1 MSDTVLLELK
11 NVTKS
16 FHGNTII
23 NDLSITLKAGTVHAL
38 MGGNGAGKS
47 TLMKGLFG
55 VFSYDNGTV
64 FLKGEPVSFTGPR
77 DALMHGIAMV
87 QQELNQATQRTV
99 MENIWMGRY
108 PKSGPFVSTK
118 KMIEDTNRLMEKL
131 GIDVDPQ
138 ATLADLPPSQRQMVE
153 IARAVSYDAK
163 VVVFDEPT
171 SSLSDTE
178 VEKLFEIIR
187 TLKDSGCG
195 IFYISHKMS
204 EILQIS
210 DEISVLRD
218 GNLVATRPAS
228 EMDEATIIQMMVGR
242 EIGDV
247 YPSGNAEIGD
257 TLLKVNHLSTM
268 YTQIDDV
275 SFELKKGEVL
285 GLAGLSGSGRTSV
298 LEALFGL
305 STRSS
310 GEIILN
316 GKQVQNNSP
325 REAKNNGFILV
336 TEERLKNGIF
346 RNQNLIVN
354 TTIANLDAYKKGGTL
369 LSSKEMVDD
378 TKKIIEILKVKAS
391 SIEAPIANLSGGNQ
405 QKLIIGRWLLCKP
418 TVYLLD
424 EPTRG
429 IDVAAKSEVY
439 RLINELADKG
449 HSVIISSSETPELL
463 GICNRILVMSAGK
476 LAGEVDASTATQKE
490 IMELA
495 TKYL

>member
-55 VFSYDNGTV
+55 VFSYDSGTV
-64 FLKGEPVSFTGPR
+64 LLEGDPVSFTGPR

-108 PKSGPFVSTK
+108 PKSGPFISTK
-118 KMIEDTNRLMEKL
+118 KMIEDTNKLMEKL
-131 GIDVDPQ
+131 GIDVDPE

-187 TLKDSGCG
+187 TLKANGCG

-305 STRSS
+305 STKSS

-316 GKQVQNNSP
+316 GKPVQNDSP

-336 TEERLKNGIF
+336 TEERLKNGLF
-346 RNQNLIVN
+346 RNQDLIVN

-369 LSSKEMVDD
+369 LSSKEMVED
-378 TKKIIEILKVKAS
+378 TRKIIDVLKVKAS

-429 IDVAAKSEVY
+429 IDVAAKHEVY
-439 RLINELADKG
+439 KLINELASQG

>member
-1 MSDTVLLELK
+1 MADKVLLELK
-11 NVTKS
+11 NVKKS
-16 FHGNTII
+16 FHGHTII
-23 NDLSITLKAGTVHAL
+23 QDFSIVLKAGTVHAL

-55 VFSYDNGTV
+55 VFQYDSGEV
-64 FLKGEPVSFTGPR
+64 LLEGEPVSFSGPR
-77 DALMHGIAMV
+77 DALLHGIAMV
-87 QQELNQATQRTV
+87 QQELNQAVSRTV

-108 PKSGPFVSTK
+108 PKTGPFISTR
-118 KMIEDTNRLMEKL
+118 KMIDATNSLMKRL

-138 ATLADLPPSQRQMVE
+138 AVLADLPPSQRQMVE

-163 VVVFDEPT
+163 IIVFDEPT

-178 VEKLFEIIR
+178 VEKLFEIINS
-187 TLKDSGCG
+187 LKAEGCG

-204 EILQIS
+204 EIRQIS

-218 GNLVATRPAS
+218 GSLIATRPAS
-228 EMDEATIIQMMVGR
+228 EMDDNTIIQMMVGR
-242 EIGDV
+242 DIGEV
-247 YPSGNAEIGD
+247 YPAGNSDIGE
-257 TLLKVNHLSTM
+257 TLLKVDHLSTE
-268 YTQIDDV
+268 YTQIEDV

-305 STRSS
+305 STKSS
-310 GEIILN
+310 GEIVLN
-316 GKQVQNNSP
+316 GKKIENNSP
-325 REAKNNGFILV
+325 VESKNNGFILV

-346 RNQNLIVN
+346 RNQDVIVN
-354 TTIANLDAYKKGGTL
+354 TTIANMDAYKKGAGL
-369 LSSKEMVDD
+369 LSTKEMIED
-378 TKKIIEILKVKAS
+378 TRSIIDILHVKAS
-391 SIEAPIANLSGGNQ
+391 SIDAPIANLSGGNQ
-405 QKLIIGRWLLCKP
+405 QKVIIGRWLLRKP

-429 IDVAAKSEVY
+429 IDVGAKQEIY
-439 RLINELADKG
+439 RLIRGLAAEG
-449 HSVIISSSETPELL
+449 HSIIISSSETPELL
-463 GICNRILVMSAGK
+463 GVCDRILVMSAGR
-476 LAGEVDASTATQKE
+476 LAGEVDAATATQKE

>member
-1 MSDTVLLELK
+1 MPDKVILELK

-16 FHGNTII
+16 FHGHTII
-23 NDLSITLKAGTVHAL
+23 KNFSISLREGTVHAL

-55 VFSYDNGTV
+55 VHAFDSGEVLLDGEAVRFS
-64 FLKGEPVSFTGPR
+64 GPR
-77 DALMHGIAMV
+77 DALKHGIAMV
-87 QQELNQATQRTV
+87 QQELNQAVQRNV

-108 PKSGPFVSTK
+108 PKKGPFISK
-118 KMIEDTNRLMEKL
+118 KQMIADTNSLMEKL
-131 GIDVDPQ
+131 GIDIDPE

-153 IARAVSYDAK
+153 IARAVSYGARII
-163 VVVFDEPT
+163 VFDEPT

-178 VEKLFEIIR
+178 VDKLFEIINS
-187 TLKDSGCG
+187 LKANGCG

-204 EILQIS
+204 EIFRIS

-218 GNLVATRPAS
+218 GSLIATKPTS
-228 EMDEATIIQMMVGR
+228 ELDEKNIIQMMVGKD
-242 EIGDV
+242 IGDI
-247 YPSGNAEIGD
+247 YPAGNNKAGD
-257 TLLKVNHLSTM
+257 TLLKVNHLSTA
-268 YTQIDDV
+268 YTQISDV

-285 GLAGLSGSGRTSV
+285 GLAGLSGSGRTSL
-298 LEALFGL
+298 LEAIFGL

-316 GKQVQNNSP
+316 GKAVKNHSP
-325 REAKNNGFILV
+325 RESKNNGFILV

-346 RNQNLIVN
+346 RNQSVIVN
-354 TTIANLDAYKKGGTL
+354 TTIANLPAYNKKNGWL
-369 LSSKEMVDD
+369 NNKEMIND
-378 TKKIIEILKVKAS
+378 TKKIIDILKVKTS
-391 SIEAPIANLSGGNQ
+391 SIEAPMSNLSGGNQ
-405 QKLIIGRWLLCKP
+405 QKIIIGRWLLCKP

-429 IDVAAKSEVY
+429 IDVGAKHEVY
-439 RLINELADKG
+439 KLITELAERG
-449 HSVIISSSETPELL
+449 YSVIISSSETPELL

-476 LAGEVDASTATQKE
+476 LAGEVDAATTNPEE

-495 TKYL
+495 TKFL